1 MTVES
6 TIDYEGLAQ
15 EAMRG
20 VVRKVLARAAKSGL
34 PGDHHFYISFDTE
47 APGVS
52 LSRRLK
58 EKYPHEMTIV
68 LQHRFWDLIVN
79 EDRFEVKLTFDGIPE
94 RLIVP
99 FDALKVFFDPSVRF
113 GLQFEDPG
121 AGPDAEAEAGAPF
134 ETMSTRTGTTRSSHA
149 RKSSRPR
156 KPAQSDNAAKA
167 APASE
172 SGSVGQEASAPSDE
186 APPAPAA
193 TPFAANSATNKRVAE
208 SEEAGES
215 SNDKEAPPKPGGA
228 EIVSLDKFRK
238 K

>member
-156 KPAQSDNAAKA
+156 KPAQTDNAAKA

-172 SGSVGQEASAPSDE
+172 SGSVGQEASAPADE